1 MMQIQSMAIIS
12 VLTVSVVLQS
22 TRTVGMQEIYRYILA
37 KFDLPMLPRMTLV
50 IIDGGP

>member
-12 VLTVSVVLQS
+12 VITVSVVLPCC
-22 TRTVGMQEIYRYILA
+22 VGMQEIYRYILA